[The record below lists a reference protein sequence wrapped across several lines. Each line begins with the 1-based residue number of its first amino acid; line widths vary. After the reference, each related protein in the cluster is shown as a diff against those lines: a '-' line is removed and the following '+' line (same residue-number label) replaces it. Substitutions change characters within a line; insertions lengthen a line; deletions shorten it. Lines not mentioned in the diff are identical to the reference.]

1 LFLTIAGTA
10 AIWER
15 GGSLAI
21 TKPNA
26 LMAASH
32 HAVLVAINLSRLWR

>member
-10 AIWER
+10 TTREN

-26 LMAASH
+26 LMAAGH